1 MVISSEGIAFIKQH
15 EGLYLHAYDDGVG
28 VMTIGYGHTKNVKR
42 GDVITLQQAE
52 EYLRGDLK
60 EFEEAVNGLNLNL
73 KQNQYDSL
81 VSFLFNVGVGAL
93 STEYKIGRHLRNNE
107 LSEVPKD
114 MLAWC
119 NAGGYYMQ
127 GLYNRR
133 VDEAKL
139 FGQHPI
145 SVSTDTTILKEGDYS
160 EVSKTFK
167 NGSTEETIWT
177 SNEHVNKVG
186 TLNKYEECKCLGV
199 HNGHAIV
206 QFVGSHNY
214 DKVGFTTCTVAE
226 RNGIIVPLN

>member
-1 MVISSEGIAFIKQH
+1 MKISANGLEFIKQH

-52 EYLRGDLK
+52 EYLREDLK
-60 EFEEAVNGLNLNL
+60 EFEEAVNGLNIVLN
-73 KQNQYDSL
+73 QNQYDSL

-93 STEYKIGRHLRNNE
+93 STEYKIGRDLRNNV
-107 LSEVPKD
+107 LSDVPKD

-119 NAGGYYMQ
+119 NAGGHYME
-127 GLYNRR
+127 GLYRRR

-145 SVSTDTTILKEGDYS
+145 SVSTDTTLLKEGDYS
-160 EVSKTFK
+160 DMRKIFQ

-186 TLNKYEECKCLGV
+186 TLDVHEKCLCLGV

-206 QFVGSHNY
+206 QFVGVHGY